1 MTSKLKHIALKG
13 SGYFCD
19 VIQYRNELNG
29 QDYALKVLKKEHY
42 SKESYRYRLIRE
54 IKLLDELKECNCIID
69 LIKEGNDKENEK
81 LWYLMPYA
89 SNNLYKFIKS
99 NNCKLELKQRFIIAD
114 QVIEAIRYAHS
125 KNILHRDISPNNVLI
140 FENDIEKIKV
150 CDFGLGKDQ
159 ESLSFYTGSSA
170 SGYGQI
176 LYVSPEQRDKL
187 KDATVQSDIYSLGK
201 LIYFIFTGK
210 DPDNI
215 KTFELSSLVSKSIE
229 DNPAE
234 RFSDME
240 ELYNHYEALKKLQF
254 SDEIPIEYITL
265 KEIVESKGEIDWIHF
280 HQLAIKGNYSNHVY
294 SDYIKPVVSI
304 LNSESKVS
312 QYYNS
317 SNSDILSFAI
327 TLTQRIKECIGTLG
341 WPFRE
346 IDSFGELLKNII
358 IAVEINDVRLI
369 CFKQL
374 WYLAFVSDQWAVQ
387 STIKE
392 ILTKEYVTDSIQ
404 LPFAL
409 YIQEQATEIDMSHF
423 DNLSIPEIIKKGII
437 SSNNSYKKAEEVRIK
452 KQKEDIT
459 NLNF

>member
-1 MTSKLKHIALKG
+1 MTGKLKHIAPRG

-19 VIQYRNELNG
+19 VIQYRNESNG
-29 QDYALKVLKKEHY
+29 QDYALKVLKKKHY
-42 SKESYRYRLIRE
+42 SNEGYRYRLLRE
-54 IKLLDELKECNCIID
+54 IKLLDILKECNCIID
-69 LIKEGNDKENEK
+69 LIKNGNDKEKEK

-89 SNNLYKFIKS
+89 SNNLYKFIKT
-99 NNCKLELKQRFIIAD
+99 NNGELDLKQRFSIAD
-114 QVIEAIRYAHS
+114 QVIEAIKYAHS

-140 FENDIEKIKV
+140 FDNDIEQIKV
-150 CDFGLGKDQ
+150 CDFGLGKDK

-215 KTFELSSLVSKSIE
+215 KTFELSSLVTKSIE
-229 DNPAE
+229 DNPTE

-240 ELYNHYEALKKLQF
+240 EFDNHYQALKELQF
-254 SDEIPIEYITL
+254 SDDIPVEYITL
-265 KEIVESKGEIDWIHF
+265 KEIVELKGEIDWVHF

-294 SDYIKPVVSI
+294 SDYLAPVISI
-304 LNSESKVS
+304 LNSESKIRE
-312 QYYNS
+312 YHKS
-317 SNSDILSFAI
+317 SNSDILSFVS
-327 TLTQRIKECIGTLG
+327 TLTERIKECIGTFG
-341 WPFRE
+341 WPFKAT
-346 IDSFGELLKNII
+346 DSFGELLKDIVKVVTLN
-358 IAVEINDVRLI
+358 EVRLI

-387 STIKE
+387 SSIKE
-392 ILTKEYVTDSIQ
+392 ILTKDYITDSIQ
-404 LPFAL
+404 LPFAV
-409 YIQEQATEIDMSHF
+409 YIQEQEIEVDMSHF
-423 DNLSIPEIIKKGII
+423 ESVAIPEIIKKGII
-437 SSNNSYKKAEEVRIK
+437 SSNNSYKKAEEIRIK
-452 KQKEDIT
+452 KQKEDIS